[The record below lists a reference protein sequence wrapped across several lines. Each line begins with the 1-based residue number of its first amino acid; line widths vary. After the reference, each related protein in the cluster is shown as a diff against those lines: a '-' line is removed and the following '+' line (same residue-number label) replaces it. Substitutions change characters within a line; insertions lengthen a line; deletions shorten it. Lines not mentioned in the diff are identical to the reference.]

1 MSVIWFRL
9 GAQPRRCHVGMKK
22 VITGVAIAATVA
34 FAGVAVANECP
45 LLVKQLRDAKV
56 SDPKKADEVKKL
68 TDEAEKLH
76 QSGKHAD
83 AVKKAD
89 EAAKVAGIELTHKK

>member
-1 MSVIWFRL
+1 
-9 GAQPRRCHVGMKK
+9 VGMKK